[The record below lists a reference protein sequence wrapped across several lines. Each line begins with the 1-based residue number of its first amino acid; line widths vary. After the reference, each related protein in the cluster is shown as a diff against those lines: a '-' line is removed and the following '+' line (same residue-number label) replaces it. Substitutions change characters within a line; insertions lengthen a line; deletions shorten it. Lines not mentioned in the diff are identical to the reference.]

1 MDTKIYHGDIQAQE
15 VAKALVNQFNR
26 GNLMAKMA
34 KSGEQFLVQIA
45 SRRDARSGGQTSLGV
60 TIQQN
65 EDGVTIKLGKQA
77 WLGLI
82 ASLGKSLLYL
92 RNPFSLIHRLDD
104 IAQDIE
110 NLGLDDKI
118 WEVIEDVAKTAGAS
132 HDLSK
137 KLKRYVCEFC
147 NTANPPGEG
156 RCLACGAPL
165 GDVQPITC
173 QHCGFAANFGD
184 TKCDNCGKKL

>member
-1 MDTKIYHGDIQAQE
+1 MG
-15 VAKALVNQFNR
+15 L
-26 GNLMAKMA
+26 
-34 KSGEQFLVQIA
+34 
-45 SRRDARSGGQTSLGV
+45 
-60 TIQQN
+60 
-65 EDGVTIKLGKQA
+65 TIKLGKQA

-82 ASLGKSLLYL
+82 ASLGQSLLYL
-92 RNPFSLIHRLDD
+92 RNPFNLLHRLDD

-132 HDLSK
+132 HDLSE
-137 KLKRYVCEFC
+137 KLNRYVCEFC

-165 GDVQPITC
+165 GDVQPITR
-173 QHCGFAANFGD
+173 QNCGFAANPGD
-184 TKCDNCGKKL
+184 AKCENCGKKL